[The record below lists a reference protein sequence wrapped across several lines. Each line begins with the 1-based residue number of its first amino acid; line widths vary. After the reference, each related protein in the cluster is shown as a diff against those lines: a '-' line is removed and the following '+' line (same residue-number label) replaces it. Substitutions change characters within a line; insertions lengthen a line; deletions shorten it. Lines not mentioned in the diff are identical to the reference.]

1 MRFKEN
7 DRVLMGGLMVLSSL
21 LYVLNLGSTGLW
33 EKHEALYA
41 EVAREMLV
49 DGHWIIPHLDGAVYI
64 EKPPLY
70 FWMVALC
77 SIPVGDVNEF
87 TARLPAA
94 LCAMGTVM
102 ATFLLGRKL
111 FNARVA
117 FMGALILATCLLFM
131 VYGRSVRLDT
141 TFTFFISSALL
152 AFYSGYTSDRK
163 TFYFLSFWFLT
174 ALAVLTKGLFALF
187 LVVSPI
193 TLYLFWNNDLKILIE
208 RRFLF
213 GGSAFVLTITA
224 WLLPVYVWDEGG
236 YIRQFVLVN
245 SGLSYALPLA
255 ESKHHHSVLRYVV
268 GYFFYGIM
276 PWSIFLIVFSYRFF
290 SKRLWREN
298 RQLLFP
304 AAWLSVMFLIFF
316 LMGQKRSTY
325 LLPLYP
331 PAALLIAAWW
341 DGVMERSP
349 NTHSSWLLR
358 GLGCLL
364 VVVLGVEIVWVCQGI
379 SSRAM
384 IVVGFTVFSI
394 FVLGAFLVYSGRF
407 KELFIFLF
415 LIAVS
420 TGVSYNQI
428 FLPGEKKDVLRK
440 VFYKELNSS
449 LGTCTTL
456 GVYGYGLDY
465 KELLFYSKRRLKR
478 VNSASEV
485 EEFFRSEE
493 KVYCLMAEGDYSL
506 LSPKVDMHLV
516 REFPGKGLFLVS
528 NK

>member
-49 DGHWIIPHLDGAVYI
+49 DGHWIIPHLDGTVYI

-102 ATFLLGRKL
+102 VTFLLGRKL

-131 VYGRSVRLDT
+131 VYGRSVRQDT

-163 TFYFLSFWFLT
+163 TFCFLSFWFLT

-193 TLYLFWNNDLKILIE
+193 ILYLFWNNDLKILIE

-224 WLLPVYVWDEGG
+224 WLLPAYVWDEGD
-236 YIRQFVLVN
+236 YIRQFILVN

-255 ESKHHHSVLRYVV
+255 ESKHHHNVLRYVV
-268 GYFFYGIM
+268 GYFFYGMM
-276 PWSIFLIVFSYRFF
+276 PWSIFLIAFSYRFF

-304 AAWLSVMFLIFF
+304 AAWLFVMFLIFF

-341 DGVMERSP
+341 DGLMERSQNIHNP
-349 NTHSSWLLR
+349 WLLR

-364 VVVLGVEIVWVCQGI
+364 VVVLGSEVVWVCQGI

-384 IVVGFTVFSI
+384 IVFGSTVFSI
-394 FVLGAFLVYSGRF
+394 FAFGAFLVYSGRF
-407 KELFIFLF
+407 KELFIFVF

-428 FLPGEKKDVLRK
+428 FLPGEKKDILRK

-465 KELLFYSKRRLKR
+465 KELLF
-478 VNSASEV
+478 
-485 EEFFRSEE
+485 
-493 KVYCLMAEGDYSL
+493 
-506 LSPKVDMHLV
+506 
-516 REFPGKGLFLVS
+516 
-528 NK
+528 